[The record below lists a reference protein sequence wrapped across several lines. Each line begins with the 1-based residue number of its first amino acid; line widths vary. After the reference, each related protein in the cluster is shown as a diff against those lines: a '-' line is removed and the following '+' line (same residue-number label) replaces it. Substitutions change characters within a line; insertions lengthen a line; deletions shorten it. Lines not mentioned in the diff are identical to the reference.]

1 MSKQWFILST
11 MTGQEQ
17 KVQRLIR
24 AKASEGEVDL
34 APAIGGLEIPTERV
48 LVSRN
53 GRQKAV
59 TRKLFPGYVFAE
71 LDLYKDVRR
80 KQFNKELW
88 QFVNSIDG
96 VICFLGSE
104 RNARGEMV
112 RPPIPMTD
120 EEVANVLSV
129 GGGAEGKPRP
139 NVTYQPGEQVKVV
152 DGAFVGSVGTVAAV
166 DDQHGRMTVNVSIFG
181 SDVPVD
187 VEYYQVERYVEP
199 TPEEKAAADAAAA
212 AAADAAAEAFL
223 EAAPAPRPQA
233 EAPAEG
239 GEAPAAPAQ
248 AFGAF

>member
-24 AKASEGEVDL
+24 AKASEGEIDM
-34 APAIGGLEIPTERV
+34 APFIGGLEIPTERV

-104 RNARGEMV
+104 RNMRGEMV
-112 RPPIPMTD
+112 RPPIPMTE
-120 EEVANVLSV
+120 EEVANVLSI
-129 GGGAEGKPRP
+129 GGVDSKPRP
-139 NVTYQPGEQVKVV
+139 SVTYQPGEQVKIV
-152 DGAFVGSVGTVAAV
+152 DGAFVGSVGTVSAV
-166 DDQHGRMTVNVSIFG
+166 DSEHGRMTVNVSIFG
-181 SDVPVD
+181 SDTPVD
-187 VEYYQVERYVEP
+187 LEYYQVERYVEP
-199 TPEEKAAADAAAA
+199 TPEERAAAVAAADAQ
-212 AAADAAAEAFL
+212 AAAEAAAFL
-223 EAAPAPRPQA
+223 EASPKPSSSGADAPK
-233 EAPAEG
+233 
-239 GEAPAAPAQ
+239 
-248 AFGAF
+248 FGAF

>member
-24 AKASEGEVDL
+24 AKASEGEIDM
-34 APAIGGLEIPTERV
+34 APFIGGLEIPTERV

-104 RNARGEMV
+104 RNMRGEMV

-120 EEVANVLSV
+120 EEVANVLSI
-129 GGGAEGKPRP
+129 GEAAGAKPRP
-139 NVTYQPGEQVKVV
+139 NVSYQPGEQVKIV
-152 DGAFVGSVGTVAAV
+152 DGAFVGSVGTVSAV
-166 DDQHGRMTVNVSIFG
+166 DGDHGRMTVNVSIFG
-181 SDVPVD
+181 SDTPVD
-187 VEYYQVERYVEP
+187 LEYYQVERYVEP
-199 TPEEKAAADAAAA
+199 TPEEKAAAA
-212 AAADAAAEAFL
+212 AAADASVDAAAAAFL
-223 EAAPAPRPQA
+223 EAAPKA
-233 EAPAEG
+233 
-239 GEAPAAPAQ
+239 AAPKPAPSQ
-248 AFGAF
+248 FGDF

>member
-1 MSKQWFILST
+1 MSKQWFVLST

-24 AKASEGEVDL
+24 AKASEGEIDL
-34 APAIGGLEIPTERV
+34 APFIGALEMPTERV

-88 QFVNSIDG
+88 QFINSIDG

-104 RNARGEMV
+104 RNSRGEMV
-112 RPPIPMTD
+112 RPPIPMSD
-120 EEVANVLSV
+120 DEVANVLSA
-129 GGGAEGKPRP
+129 GKGPEDKPRP
-139 NVTYQPGEQVKVV
+139 NVTYQPGEQVKIVG
-152 DGAFVGSVGTVAAV
+152 GAFVGSVGTVSTV
-166 DDQHGRMTVNVSIFG
+166 DNDHSRMLVNVSIFG

-187 VEYYQVERYVEP
+187 VEFYQVERYVEP
-199 TPEEKAAADAAAA
+199 TPEERA
-212 AAADAAAEAFL
+212 AAAEA
-223 EAAPAPRPQA
+223 A
-233 EAPAEG
+233 EAPTAAE
-239 GEAPAAPAQ
+239 
-248 AFGAF
+248 

>member
-1 MSKQWFILST
+1 MSKQWFVLST
-11 MTGQEQ
+11 LTGQEQ

-34 APAIGGLEIPTERV
+34 APFIGELAMPTERV

-88 QFVNSIDG
+88 QFINSIDG

-120 EEVANVLSV
+120 DEVEAVLSA
-129 GGGAEGKPRP
+129 GKSAEERPRP
-139 NVTYQPGEQVKVV
+139 DVDYQPGEQVKIVS
-152 DGAFVGSVGTVAAV
+152 GAFVGSVGTVASV
-166 DDQHGRMTVNVSIFG
+166 TPDRSRLTVNVSIFG
-181 SDVPVD
+181 GDIPVD
-187 VEYYQVERYVEP
+187 VESYQVERYVPKEDK
-199 TPEEKAAADAAAA
+199 TP
-212 AAADAAAEAFL
+212 
-223 EAAPAPRPQA
+223 
-233 EAPAEG
+233 
-239 GEAPAAPAQ
+239 
-248 AFGAF
+248 GA

>member
-24 AKASEGEVDL
+24 AKASEGEIDL

-129 GGGAEGKPRP
+129 GGGENAKPRP

-152 DGAFVGSVGTVAAV
+152 DGAFVGSVGTVASV

-187 VEYYQVERYVEP
+187 VEYFQVERYVEP
-199 TPEEKAAADAAAA
+199 TPEEKAAAAAAA
-212 AAADAAAEAFL
+212 AEAAEAAAAAFV
-223 EAAPAPRPQA
+223 EASPRRQQPAKGRDGDGAA
-233 EAPAEG
+233 EA
-239 GEAPAAPAQ
+239 
-248 AFGAF
+248 GASSAGVF

>member
-1 MSKQWFILST
+1 MSKQWFVLST
-11 MTGQEQ
+11 LTGQEQ

-24 AKASEGEVDL
+24 AKASEGEVDMAPFIGEL
-34 APAIGGLEIPTERV
+34 AMPTERV

-88 QFVNSIDG
+88 QFINSIDG

-120 EEVANVLSV
+120 DEVEAVLAAGKSAEER
-129 GGGAEGKPRP
+129 PRP
-139 NVTYQPGEQVKVV
+139 DVDYQPGEQVKIVS
-152 DGAFVGSVGTVAAV
+152 GAFVGSVGTVASV
-166 DDQHGRMTVNVSIFG
+166 TPDRSRLTVNVSIFG
-181 SDVPVD
+181 GDIPVD
-187 VEYYQVERYVEP
+187 VESYQVERYVP
-199 TPEEKAAADAAAA
+199 KDDKTP
-212 AAADAAAEAFL
+212 
-223 EAAPAPRPQA
+223 
-233 EAPAEG
+233 G
-239 GEAPAAPAQ
+239 S
-248 AFGAF
+248 

>member
-112 RPPIPMTD
+112 VPPTPMTD
-120 EEVANVLSV
+120 EEVANVRAV
-129 GGGAEGKPRP
+129 TAAPEDKPKLK
-139 NVTYQPGEQVKVV
+139 VTFEPGEEVKIV
-152 DGAFVGSVGTVAAV
+152 DGPFMASTGTVQTV
-166 DDQHGRMTVNVSIFG
+166 EPDKGRLTVTVTLFG
-181 SDVPVD
+181 GDTPVD
-187 VEYYQVERYVEP
+187 LEYWQVERVEKK
-199 TPEEKAAADAAAA
+199 PEGEQ
-212 AAADAAAEAFL
+212 
-223 EAAPAPRPQA
+223 PA
-233 EAPAEG
+233 
-239 GEAPAAPAQ
+239 
-248 AFGAF
+248 